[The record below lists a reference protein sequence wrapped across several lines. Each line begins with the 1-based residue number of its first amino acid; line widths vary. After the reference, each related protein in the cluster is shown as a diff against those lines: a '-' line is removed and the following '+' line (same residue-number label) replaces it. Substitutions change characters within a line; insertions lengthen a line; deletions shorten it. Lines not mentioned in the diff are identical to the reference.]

1 MRVPLPSSERASG
14 GRNAPVAAGTAAQPP
29 AGHSRSGLAQRPII
43 PIPAIAVCAH
53 RRETP
58 PAGRKPRRRGLDH
71 RAGGAGG
78 ADQFI
83 GLRPDKND
91 RICSTPIGTT
101 GTPFRRSVRS
111 TVVPAMLRGA
121 RDATCVCNCRCRAA
135 HSGLQRMCLAGHRGW
150 SWHAAVRLR
159 RNRCATP
166 HERQGS
172 LVMRAPVPVEQRM
185 SR

>member
-1 MRVPLPSSERASG
+1 MRVPLSSSERASG

-43 PIPAIAVCAH
+43 PTPAIAVCSH

-58 PAGRKPRRRGLDH
+58 SAGRKPRRRGLDH

-83 GLRPDKND
+83 GLRADKKRSDLQYIDRND
-91 RICSTPIGTT
+91 WDSGIVP
-101 GTPFRRSVRS
+101 PRRDEHRS
-111 TVVPAMLRGA
+111 A
-121 RDATCVCNCRCRAA
+121 RDAAYVCNCRCSVAR
-135 HSGLQRMCLAGHRGW
+135 SGPQRMCRAGRRGW

-159 RNRCATP
+159 HNRCATP

-172 LVMRAPVPVEQRM
+172 LVTRAPLPVEQRM